1 MRSRRM
7 AYSVVGSPE
16 YMAVEVLDEKGYTH
30 LCDYWSLGIIFYE
43 LLYGTVFFARKITNN
58 DHLFPN
64 LGITPFW
71 SESIIEVFGNIM

>member
-1 MRSRRM
+1 MKVTRASRMRSRRM

-43 LLYGTVFFARKITNN
+43 LLYGTYSRVI
-58 DHLFPN
+58 H
-64 LGITPFW
+64 
-71 SESIIEVFGNIM
+71 